1 MCDDLHM
8 PPSRRSDGAGHEGE
22 QDRVSGGT
30 EDLAGKKAVDA
41 ERIVDLERKVDTLLS
56 VIRSNSSMLKALAA
70 RDGSTQEQRRVHRLA
85 LTGLAGNDAPDSP
98 DQVAYRKARAQSAR
112 ERIRERRYRD
122 RIFSPDFFADP
133 AWDILLD
140 LYAAHYEG
148 QQVSVSSLCIAASV
162 PSTTALRWIRTMSDA
177 GFLERSRD
185 DADGRR
191 VFIRLSEDA
200 LQKLDQYFD
209 ALRD

>member
-1 MCDDLHM
+1 VN
-8 PPSRRSDGAGHEGE
+8 SGA
-22 QDRVSGGT
+22 
-30 EDLAGKKAVDA
+30 EDLSAQRAADA
-41 ERIVDLERKVDTLLS
+41 DRIVDLERKVDTLLS
-56 VIRSNSSMLKALAA
+56 VINSNASMLKALSERSESAPEPRRAHRDASSVSAA
-70 RDGSTQEQRRVHRLA
+70 
-85 LTGLAGNDAPDSP
+85 AGKIDADSP
-98 DQVAYRKARAQSAR
+98 EYIAYRKARARAAR

-122 RIFSPDFFADP
+122 RIFSPDYFADP

-148 QQVSVSSLCIAASV
+148 HQVSVSSLCIAASV

-191 VFIRLSEDA
+191 VFIHLSEDA
-200 LQKLDQYFD
+200 RHKLDQYFN
-209 ALRD
+209 ALHE

>member
-1 MCDDLHM
+1 MN
-8 PPSRRSDGAGHEGE
+8 A
-22 QDRVSGGT
+22 GT
-30 EDLAGKKAVDA
+30 EDPSVQRSVDA
-41 ERIVDLERKVDTLLS
+41 DRILDLERKVDTLLS
-56 VIRSNSSMLKALAA
+56 VINSNSSMLKALSQRSISTPESSRPHRAA
-70 RDGSTQEQRRVHRLA
+70 SSVSASNID
-85 LTGLAGNDAPDSP
+85 PDSP
-98 DQVAYRKARAQSAR
+98 DHVAYRKARAQAAR

-122 RIFSPDFFADP
+122 RIFSPDYFADP

-148 QQVSVSSLCIAASV
+148 HQVSVSSLCIAASV

-191 VFIRLSEDA
+191 VFIHLSEDA
-200 LQKLDQYFD
+200 RQKLDQYFD
-209 ALRD
+209 ALHD